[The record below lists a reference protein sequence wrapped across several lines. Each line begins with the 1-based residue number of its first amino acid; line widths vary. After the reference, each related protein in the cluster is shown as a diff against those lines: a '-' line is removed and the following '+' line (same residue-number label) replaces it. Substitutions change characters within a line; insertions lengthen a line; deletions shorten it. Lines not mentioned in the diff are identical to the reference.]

1 MSAPPIDTDDKVA
14 ASLLTRTNALIA
26 AGRRVEARATLCAAP
41 LCASVLEEAARR
53 VNQSELCNSDDEFDI
68 DLKHAVHWLDSNA
81 TIDDVSRFA
90 LLLRCAT
97 LRLRTMCKSKKSFFL
112 YKKNGNFDVVVRLG
126 LNTALVICEWL
137 RADESRVKRA
147 RIDDN
152 VYAMS
157 DSALLWRGIGP
168 VLISRRGPAALR
180 SELVQFCCAYV
191 IVQLMNASDVP
202 ADIVQLTR
210 DLAGAVPECSDV
222 RRYCRFAALLTAAHV
237 ELAMG
242 AYEKCVELCSSALL
256 LVSRRHGGNAFYV
269 RASARLAQRQWL
281 GAMADFDAAVRV
293 SYRFAASTL
302 MREVSRA
309 AAGGADW
316 RAVAQAIALAAEQHS
331 NGNSAAARAD
341 LDAATAMLNLALVF
355 RAAERAEATATM
367 LKLLADTCARERCD
381 DGVSA
386 ELVLVCRIR
395 TATLAPDTGVRLYSL
410 CSVNNVGVQY
420 LAAKASLLAGQ
431 FEAALSMYAQLATL
445 CPLSSESQAEVAVAP
460 LSLPSVD
467 ALQLHREWV
476 CALVWTGDAKR
487 ALTLCNKLVKV
498 VDDPVI
504 GLHRADAMVMLG
516 LSQAALAQ
524 LDEIEQRL
532 AAHSDDNDVARA
544 QLRSVVRNNRALLHV
559 RLGELP
565 AALKL
570 LRLMVSAEPSNV
582 TAAFNYCLLAR
593 SMGAAYEC
601 EACVAWLEARQLPV
615 VDDPFKFADLAAR
628 RRAALERLDPSDRSC
643 VEAQLAFESA
653 RDGAVSGAVT
663 TRAALALDVSVL
675 KRWCTLIADPR
686 LQRRL
691 SEAKGRH

>member
-1 MSAPPIDTDDKVA
+1 MSAPNDTD
-14 ASLLTRTNALIA
+14 ASLLARANALIA
-26 AGRRVEARATLCAAP
+26 IGRRVEARATLCAAP
-41 LCASVLEEAARR
+41 LCASAVDEAARR
-53 VNQSELCNSDDEFDI
+53 VNFSELSNTDDEFDT
-68 DLKHAVHWLDSNA
+68 DLKHAVQWLESSA
-81 TIDDVSRFA
+81 AIDDFSRFT

-97 LRLRTMCKSKKSFFL
+97 LRFRTMCKSKKSFFL
-112 YKKNGNFDVVVRLG
+112 YKKNGNFDVVARLG
-126 LNTALVICEWL
+126 LNTALVICEFL
-137 RADESRVKRA
+137 KSADESRVKRA

-157 DSALLWRGIGP
+157 DSALLWRAIGP
-168 VLISRRGPAALR
+168 VLIARRGPPALR

-191 IVQLMNASDVP
+191 IVQLMNASDDVP
-202 ADIVQLTR
+202 ADVVQLTR
-210 DLAGAVPECSDV
+210 DIAGAMRRDPECGDV
-222 RRYCRFAALLTAAHV
+222 RRQCRFAALLTAAHV

-242 AYEKCVELCSSALL
+242 AYEACVELCSSALS

-316 RAVAQAIALAAEQHS
+316 RAVAQAIARAAEQHS

-367 LKLLADTCARERCD
+367 LKLLADSCARERCD

-386 ELVLVCRIR
+386 ELVLVCRMR
-395 TATLAPDTGVRLYSL
+395 TAALAPDTGVRLHSL

-420 LAAKASLLAGQ
+420 LAAKAMLLAGQ
-431 FEAALSMYAQLATL
+431 FETALNMYAQLATL
-445 CPLSSESQAEVAVAP
+445 CPLSSEPAAVAP

-476 CALVWTGDAKR
+476 CAMVWTGDAKR

-532 AAHSDDNDVARA
+532 AALGDDNNDAART

-559 RLGELP
+559 RLGQLP

-570 LRLMVSAEPSNV
+570 LRLLVSAEPSNV

-601 EACVAWLEARQLPV
+601 EACVVWLEARQLPV

-643 VEAQLAFESA
+643 VEAQLAFDSA
-653 RDGAVSGAVT
+653 HDGAVSGAVT

-691 SEAKGRH
+691 SEAKSRH